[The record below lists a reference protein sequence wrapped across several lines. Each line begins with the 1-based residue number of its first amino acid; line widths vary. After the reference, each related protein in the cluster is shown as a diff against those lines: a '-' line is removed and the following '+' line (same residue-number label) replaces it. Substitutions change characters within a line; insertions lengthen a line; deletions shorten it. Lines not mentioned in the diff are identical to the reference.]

1 MIQDIM
7 PKKLYNQYRNFTPKD
22 NDIILFFEG
31 SSVLGKYDGDEIVY
45 PDYEL
50 FTSCV
55 CRAGESLIFKQDGKD
70 GKKDNTDIGI
80 DLKNV
85 TDARKL
91 VSKICGQDRTEQFTF
106 RYLLSVDNE
115 RYFLAVRNDE
125 IQHGEFSGE
134 MSDSKIHSEYK
145 SFIEGFEFIG
155 VNSFRRAIPK
165 YRAFAVITAYHLYG
179 WYRDNRFCGR
189 CGKAMMH
196 DDKERMMKC
205 PVCNNM
211 VFPKISPAVII
222 GVTDGDRIL
231 FTKYAQRTY
240 TNYALVAGFAEIGET
255 LEETVIREVKE
266 ETGLDVTNVR
276 YYKSQP
282 WALSGSLLAGF
293 YCDLKGSDKIKL
305 QEDELSVAEWVK
317 ADDIHE
323 KADGIS
329 LTKEMMLKFKEEHM
343 SSLIR

>member
-55 CRAGESLIFKQDGKD
+55 CRADESLIFKQDGKD

-91 VSKICGQDRTEQFTF
+91 VSKICGQDKTEQFTF
-106 RYLLSVDNE
+106 RYLFSVDNE

-179 WYRDNRFCGR
+179 WYRDNKFCGR

-323 KADGIS
+323 KEDGIS

>member
-70 GKKDNTDIGI
+70 GKKDNTDIRI

-91 VSKICGQDRTEQFTF
+91 VSKICGQDKTEQFTF
-106 RYLLSVDNE
+106 RYLFSVDNE

-179 WYRDNRFCGR
+179 WYRDNKFCGR

-196 DDKERMMKC
+196 DDKERMMRC

-323 KADGIS
+323 KEDGIS

>member
-55 CRAGESLIFKQDGKD
+55 CRADESLIFKQDGKD

-91 VSKICGQDRTEQFTF
+91 VSKICGQDKTEQFTF
-106 RYLLSVDNE
+106 RYLFSVDNE

-134 MSDSKIHSEYK
+134 MSDSKIHTEYK

-179 WYRDNRFCGR
+179 WYRDNKFCGR

-282 WALSGSLLAGF
+282 WALSGSISPAF
-293 YCDLKGSDKIKL
+293 TVTLK
-305 QEDELSVAEWVK
+305 EV
-317 ADDIHE
+317 
-323 KADGIS
+323 
-329 LTKEMMLKFKEEHM
+329 
-343 SSLIR
+343 IR